1 MTKELI
7 EQYANIDYP
16 DNQEMN
22 KYIKNCEWCGKE
34 FKSNKYAKVRFCS
47 RHCSSCGGHRG
58 C

>member
-22 KYIKNCEWCGKE
+22 NYIKKNI
-34 FKSNKYAKVRFCS
+34 V
-47 RHCSSCGGHRG
+47 
-58 C
+58 